1 MCSQNG
7 LGFLKFS
14 IFEHVAF
21 SLGSVI
27 KIHLCKSVQVR
38 AHRNKC
44 GLSGAGAKWSARRRH
59 AEAEGGPSAGRGRPA
74 RRALRGTPRQGPHT
88 PCAPRLRA
96 RGLVPPGPRAPAQR
110 GRGHTHP
117 SAVSTSDSAPRPGL
131 PPASAAPAQGCDLAS
146 TSVRPAAHASDVY

>member
-14 IFEHVAF
+14 IFEHVVF

-44 GLSGAGAKWSARRRH
+44 GLSGAGAKWSARPAARR
-59 AEAEGGPSAGRGRPA
+59 GGGRAVG
-74 RRALRGTPRQGPHT
+74 RALRGTPRQGPHT

-96 RGLVPPGPRAPAQR
+96 RGLVPLGPRAPAQR

-131 PPASAAPAQGCDLAS
+131 PPASAAPAKGCDLAS